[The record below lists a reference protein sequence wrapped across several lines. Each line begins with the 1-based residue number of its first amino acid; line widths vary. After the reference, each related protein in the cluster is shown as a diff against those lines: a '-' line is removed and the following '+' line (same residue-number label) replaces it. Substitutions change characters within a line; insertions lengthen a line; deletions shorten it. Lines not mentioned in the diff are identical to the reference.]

1 MKAERTFKLLGDK
14 NRLRTLMLLDGRE
27 LCVCQIMGVLGVSQ
41 PLVSKNLSML
51 SGAGFL
57 DERKDGKL
65 VFYRVRK
72 QLAGELAPFMK
83 LLRGSLKEDPEII
96 IDTESLADC
105 MQYQRKS
112 GKCDMKTFL
121 QYMKKK
127 NTRRKTKANA

>member
-1 MKAERTFKLLGDK
+1 MKAEQTMKLLGDR

-51 SGAGFL
+51 AGAGFL
-57 DERKDGKL
+57 DERKQGKL

-72 QLAGELAPFMK
+72 PLGGELAPFMK
-83 LLRGSLKEDPEII
+83 LLRGVLREDPDILS
-96 IDTESLADC
+96 DALGLAEC
-105 MQYQRKS
+105 MQYQSRT

-121 QYMKKK
+121 EYMDKKK
-127 NTRRKTKANA
+127 TRRKKHA